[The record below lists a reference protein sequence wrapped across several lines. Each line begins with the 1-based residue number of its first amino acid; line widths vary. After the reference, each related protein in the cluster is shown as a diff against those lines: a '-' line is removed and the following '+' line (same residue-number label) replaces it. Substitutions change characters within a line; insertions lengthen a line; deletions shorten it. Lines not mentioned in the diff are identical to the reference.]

1 MVNIKEAIVK
11 AMEYFDLIYD
21 DKKYSDLQLEEVE
34 LSEDSSYWLIT
45 LGYRVPLSPKS
56 HGISLLEQAMAP
68 TIYNKEYKILKIKS
82 DTGDVVSM
90 KIRQLT

>member
-1 MVNIKEAIVK
+1 MINVKEAIVK

-34 LSEDSSYWLIT
+34 LSDDGSYWLIT
-45 LGYRVPLSPKS
+45 LGYGVPVKS
-56 HGISLLEQAMAP
+56 HAVVRALGSP
-68 TIYNKEYKILKIKS
+68 TQYKKYKILKVKS